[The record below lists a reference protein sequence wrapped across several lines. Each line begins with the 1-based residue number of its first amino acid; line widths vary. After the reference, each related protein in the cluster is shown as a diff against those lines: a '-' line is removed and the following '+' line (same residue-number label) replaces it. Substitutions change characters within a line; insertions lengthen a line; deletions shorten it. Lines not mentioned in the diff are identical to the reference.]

1 MRSVCV
7 KLALIIAKIEMDS
20 SVSAL
25 QKYICPFFWG
35 VQLTNAMPEFIHFIF
50 GLPHLFS
57 LQLKIVCVC
66 YVLANIALE
75 VTISAIINHGL
86 PRQMQQRCHSIIS
99 NTFRVVIIIGAREK
113 EQ

>member
-57 LQLKIVCVC
+57 LQLKIVCVLC
-66 YVLANIALE
+66 ACQYSVR
-75 VTISAIINHGL
+75 SYYF
-86 PRQMQQRCHSIIS
+86 S
-99 NTFRVVIIIGAREK
+99 NYKSWAAAADATKMPLHNFKHI
-113 EQ
+113 